1 MREFLNRHSTTKA
14 IKKKSQVRNIDN
26 HLHPLRRELP
36 HKVSARVHE
45 FFIDIRF
52 CKEIAKALLESKA
65 VLMLK
70 VSIFHSLSPASLTHL
85 DNLTCDTFVTSQHWP
100 RTAIGLSKVNLQL
113 CA

>member
-70 VSIFHSLSPASLTHL
+70 YLYSIL
-85 DNLTCDTFVTSQHWP
+85 
-100 RTAIGLSKVNLQL
+100 
-113 CA
+113 